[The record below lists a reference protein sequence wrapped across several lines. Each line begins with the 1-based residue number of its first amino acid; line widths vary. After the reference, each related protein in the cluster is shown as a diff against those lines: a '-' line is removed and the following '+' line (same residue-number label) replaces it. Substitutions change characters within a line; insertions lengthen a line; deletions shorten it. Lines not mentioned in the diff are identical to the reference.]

1 MGKLSVFN
9 FVSLNGFFKGPNGDV
24 SWAHGDEET
33 DQYAIEMNNL
43 GGTLLFGRV
52 TYELMASFWPTPY
65 ALQINA
71 VMAEGMNKVEKIVF
85 SRTLEKAEWNNT
97 RIIKDN
103 IVEEIKKLKAMSGKD
118 MAILGSGSIINQFT
132 EEGLIDEYQ
141 FMMHPV
147 VLGEGTP
154 IFNGITK
161 KLNLKLSSSRIFK
174 SGKVLLTYEP
184 E

>member
-9 FVSLNGFFKGPNGDV
+9 FVSLNGFFKGPKGDV

-71 VMAEGMNKVEKIVF
+71 VMAEGMNKVEKNCLF
-85 SRTLEKAEWNNT
+85 Q
-97 RIIKDN
+97 N
-103 IVEEIKKLKAMSGKD
+103 IGK
-118 MAILGSGSIINQFT
+118 G
-132 EEGLIDEYQ
+132 
-141 FMMHPV
+141 
-147 VLGEGTP
+147 
-154 IFNGITK
+154 
-161 KLNLKLSSSRIFK
+161 
-174 SGKVLLTYEP
+174 
-184 E
+184 